1 MSYNVNK
8 MYIIEIQPG
17 VKAKFNTSIL
27 IPIYQLVNFWIN
39 RIKKDLLVFKKSQII
54 IKHYFY
60 DEPERGK
67 PCIIIKFNIH
77 HSVKIIF
84 CKFIIIYYIKI
95 MLLL

>member
-39 RIKKDLLVFKKSQII
+39 RIKKDLLVLKKSQIT
-54 IKHYFY
+54 IK
-60 DEPERGK
+60 
-67 PCIIIKFNIH
+67 
-77 HSVKIIF
+77 
-84 CKFIIIYYIKI
+84 
-95 MLLL
+95 LLLRRTRERKAVYHYQVQYPSLSQNYIL